1 MGVKSSSM
9 DFERDGVR
17 LHYELH
23 GREDG
28 RPIVLVHGF
37 ASHYRLNWVGTRW
50 EETLTNAGFRI
61 IGLDCR
67 GHGASD
73 KPHDPH
79 AYAAATMAGDV
90 RGLLDHLNL
99 ERADYLGFSM
109 GARIGLQ
116 AVLDFPERWRKV
128 VLAGLGTR
136 GAIDE
141 SASIARAF
149 RGGKP
154 DTAVAESFFKFASGH
169 RGNDLEALAACIEGP
184 APNLDP
190 ARLAAIKTPILVVIG
205 ERDELVSGAE
215 DLAAE
220 IPTSRLVTVPGRDH
234 LGTVPAREFKDA
246 TLAFLD

>member
-1 MGVKSSSM
+1 M

-50 EETLTNAGFRI
+50 QETLTQAGFRI
-61 IGLDCR
+61 VGLDCR

-73 KPHDPH
+73 KPHDPG
-79 AYAAATMAGDV
+79 AYGTETMAADV
-90 RGLLDHLNL
+90 RALLDHLGL
-99 ERADYLGFSM
+99 ETADYLGFSM

-116 AVLDFPERWRKV
+116 AVLDFPERWSKV
-128 VLAGLGTR
+128 VLAGLGTS
-136 GAIDE
+136 GAIDDA
-141 SASIARAF
+141 ASIARAF
-149 RGGKP
+149 RGGRP
-154 DTAVAESFFKFASGH
+154 DTPVAESFFKFASSH
-169 RGNDLEALAACIEGP
+169 RANDLEALAACIEGQV
-184 APNLDP
+184 PNLDP
-190 ARLAAIKTPILVVIG
+190 ARLARISTPILVVIG

-215 DLAAE
+215 KLVEE

-234 LGTVPAREFKDA
+234 LGTVPAREFKEA
-246 TLAFLD
+246 ALAFLD